1 MTLGTRLEKRM
12 GRLALAAA
20 VVTVALLVV
29 PTIASPE
36 SQIVIRGAEH
46 SSHLRL
52 TVSGNDLLVHGYM
65 YPGQPAGCRYAEDA
79 AHVACPLDGVGS
91 VEVDMGPGN
100 DKVDVLDPLPIPLT
114 VYLGDGSDGFHG
126 NNESDTCY
134 SQGAKKN
141 RCLTGAGDDV
151 CVTGQRNSDCF
162 MGAGDDVCM
171 HGAGS
176 DACWGDAGNDV
187 CYMGPGMDGCH
198 GGTGNDRLY
207 GGGDSDR
214 LFGGPGND
222 LSRGRA
228 AELRQQRRLLGRSRQ
243 RRLPD
248 GAGDGRLPRRGRQRP
263 PLRRPPTG
271 SPLRRPRSRLLQ
283 RRGGPRPLDQLR
295 DRPGPLRAGWWITAD
310 VIRPRNRHGIVSL
323 CAHSGMGRSDTVASM
338 ANRDA
343 DAL

>member
-36 SQIVIRGAEH
+36 SQVVIRGAEH

-65 YPGQPAGCRYAEDA
+65 YPGQQIGCRYAEDA
-79 AHVACPLDGVGS
+79 AHVVCPLDGVGS

-141 RCLTGAGDDV
+141 RCVTGAGDDV
-151 CVTGQRNSDCF
+151 CITGQRNSDCF
-162 MGAGDDVCM
+162 MGAGNDICM

-198 GGTGNDRLY
+198 GGPGDDRLY
-207 GGGDSDR
+207 GGGNSDR

-222 LSRGRA
+222 FCEGGPPGSHSSDACWGGPGNDVCYMGPGMDGCHGGPGDDRLYGGPQPDRLFGGAGRDYCNGEMGRGRSIGC
-228 AELRQQRRLLGRSRQ
+228 E
-243 RRLPD
+243 
-248 GAGDGRLPRRGRQRP
+248 
-263 PLRRPPTG
+263 TG
-271 SPLRRPRSRLLQ
+271 
-283 RRGGPRPLDQLR
+283 
-295 DRPGPLRAGWWITAD
+295 PG
-310 VIRPRNRHGIVSL
+310 H
-323 CAHSGMGRSDTVASM
+323 
-338 ANRDA
+338 
-343 DAL
+343 